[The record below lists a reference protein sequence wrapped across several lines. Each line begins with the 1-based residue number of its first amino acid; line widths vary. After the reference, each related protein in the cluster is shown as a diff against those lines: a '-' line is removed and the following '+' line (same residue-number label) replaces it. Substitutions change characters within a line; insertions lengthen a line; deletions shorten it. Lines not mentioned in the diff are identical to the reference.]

1 MDAIEAYEKYKHMDE
16 TISSPY
22 FRGNNN
28 IPALLQ
34 DLWSAVKAAYRP
46 SAGVVE
52 SKIVACAVEADKERM
67 LAPGKWVRFKELM
80 HEQELNLPSNGVKGV
95 EK

>member
-28 IPALLQ
+28 TPTLLQ
-34 DLWSAVKAAYRP
+34 DLWSAVKAASRP
-46 SAGVVE
+46 ATGVVE
-52 SKIVACAVEADKERM
+52 SISICDYCDREGDIDVCGRCNEYEYFTGRKMRMIANKE
-67 LAPGKWVRFKELM
+67 
-80 HEQELNLPSNGVKGV
+80 S
-95 EK
+95 

>member
-28 IPALLQ
+28 NPTLLQ

-46 SAGVVE
+46 DTGAVE
-52 SKIVACAVEADKERM
+52 SCDGCKMERLCTNEPNGM
-67 LAPGKWVRFKELM
+67 TC
-80 HEQELNLPSNGVKGV
+80 QEFQRAGIKVPWKVVNKQ
-95 EK
+95 